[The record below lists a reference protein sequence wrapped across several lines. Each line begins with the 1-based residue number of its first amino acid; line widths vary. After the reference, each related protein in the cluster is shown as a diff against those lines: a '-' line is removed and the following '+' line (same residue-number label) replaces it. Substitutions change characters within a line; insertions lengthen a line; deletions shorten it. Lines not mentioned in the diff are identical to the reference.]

1 MILPTYKSLEEK
13 KKHFSHYRK
22 INTVEELEKEKEKLE
37 EDQTALLAFS
47 TELVFRGV
55 KEAKYKLYTSAQRDW
70 ITNEWEKPGI
80 SFVDFIDRQL
90 YNLKKDKVLMRYFE
104 SIDIAV
110 NDLLLLSF
118 LQHYGAPAPLLD
130 FTYNMLISLFFATTG
145 TEPNKQNFDDIE
157 NYLSVYAISVDKRLS
172 IDIICN
178 NALRDYQEK
187 NLLNRMLYI
196 FGMDP
201 LKNMLAWKPNNE
213 EKDDQ
218 GFVCRNPR
226 EKRVMEAKLAVFK
239 KLIEDMEE
247 KEAHKIVIASIKRSC
262 LEMKEMVSAMKTEVK
277 PVIEQL
283 TDDLKNIAKDWTD
296 PRGQTI
302 SESEFQQIKN
312 GFYPSW
318 MKSTDSRGLNIIYN
332 TNLFLPNPLY
342 SELSDDIAKLSWS
355 NPNIIAQEGC
365 FILNSH
371 ESRPLN
377 ERANPIGMKMTCLD
391 IHKSLAPY
399 IREEY
404 LKSKGITKESLF
416 PDFNAI
422 ANDAYEAF
430 KRNPTAKISP
440 TDLPASQS

>member
-13 KKHFSHYRK
+13 KEHFSHYRK
-22 INTVEELEKEKEKLE
+22 INTVEELEKEMRKLE
-37 EDQTALLAFS
+37 EDQTSLLAFS

-70 ITNEWEKPGI
+70 ITNEWEKLGI

-130 FTYNMLISLFFATTG
+130 FTYNILISLFFAATG
-145 TEPNKQNFDDIE
+145 TEPNKQGFDDIE

-172 IDIICN
+172 IDIIYN

-196 FGMDP
+196 LGMDP

-218 GFVCRNPR
+218 GFVRRNLR
-226 EKRVMEAKLAVFK
+226 EKRVIEAKLAVFK
-239 KLIEDMEE
+239 KLIKDMEE
-247 KEAHKIVIASIKRSC
+247 KEAREILIDSIKRLS
-262 LEMKEMVSAMKTEVK
+262 LEMKETASSIEKEVK
-277 PVIEQL
+277 PVIGQL
-283 TDDLKNIAKDWTD
+283 IDDLMIVRGRID
-296 PRGQTI
+296 PLGQTI
-302 SESEFQQIKN
+302 SESELQQIKN
-312 GFYPSW
+312 GVYHPLPNT
-318 MKSTDSRGLNIIYN
+318 STDSRGRNLIYDI
-332 TNLFLPNPLY
+332 NLFLPNPLY
-342 SELSDDIAKLSWS
+342 SELPDALAKLSWS

-371 ESRPLN
+371 ESSPLN
-377 ERANPIGMKMTCLD
+377 ERADLPGMRMTCLD

-404 LKSKGITKESLF
+404 LKSKGITKESIY

-422 ANDAYEAF
+422 ANEAYEAF
-430 KRNPTAKISP
+430 QRDPLGKSLQP
-440 TDLPASQS
+440 DLSDSKD